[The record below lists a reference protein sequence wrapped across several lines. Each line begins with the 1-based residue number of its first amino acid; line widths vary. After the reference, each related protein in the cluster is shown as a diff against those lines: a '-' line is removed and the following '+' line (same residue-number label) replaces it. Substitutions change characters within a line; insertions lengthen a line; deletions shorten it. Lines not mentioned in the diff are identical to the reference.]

1 MGELTSTLA
10 NWLGRLVKFI
20 IGLCLIPPFVGLAM
34 GIWQQLDGAM
44 AGSKSFGEWAMIGGT
59 SYVGVH
65 LFLIKPKA
73 LFLAQHRLLSKL
85 SVWLFGGQVTTEPSK
100 GSTRSEKKPDKP
112 EKGAKSSEGPQSST
126 LLVLSPY
133 LVPLYAILACVAAWG
148 IGRWTDVPMLDQIT
162 GCLVGAAVS
171 LHWVMA
177 ADDLQQNRSRFPFD
191 AYLLALVL
199 IGIVSSVMVALCLPL
214 VVVPFSIPAVF
225 ADALRQS
232 HALYSAAFDVLFF

>member
-20 IGLCLIPPFVGLAM
+20 IGLCLVPPFVGLAL

-44 AGSKSFGEWAMIGGT
+44 AGSKSFGEWAMRGCVAYIA
-59 SYVGVH
+59 VH
-65 LFLIKPKA
+65 LFVIQPKA
-73 LFLAQHRLLSKL
+73 LFLAQHRMLSKL

-100 GSTRSEKKPDKP
+100 GSTRSDKKSDKP
-112 EKGAKSSEGPQSST
+112 EKGKSSGGPQSST

-133 LVPLYAILACVAAWG
+133 LVPLYAILVCVASWAL
-148 IGRWTDVPMLDQIT
+148 GRWASVPRLEPVT
-162 GCLVGAAVS
+162 AFLVGMTVS

-199 IGIVSSVMVALCLPL
+199 IGIVSSVLVALVLPL
-214 VVVPFSIPAVF
+214 VVAPFSIPAVF
-225 ADALRQS
+225 AEALRQ
-232 HALYSAAFDVLFF
+232 AQAIYTAVFDKLFF